1 MSAKPIKKRVFVIRS
16 EDIDKKITPYT
27 VSQSLW
33 KAAESLQVAVGIRVL
48 VRDLDIDYPMRYITI
63 KTKTSWRREC
73 HIGYNVTK
81 YDVDACWECGKLG
94 IQYGPNVEDL

>member
-16 EDIDKKITPYT
+16 EEYKNVTPYT

-33 KAAESLQVAVGIRVL
+33 KAAESLKVPIGTRVL
-48 VRDLDIDYPMRYITI
+48 VRDLDIDYPMRYLTI

-73 HIGYNVTK
+73 HIKYGSTP
-81 YDVDACWECGKLG
+81 YDVEACWECEKLG
-94 IQYGPNVEDL
+94 IQYGEIIE